1 MPFFEKYKLG
11 FVVYNQFMKEIHS
24 YKAEKQPY
32 KYQVLKI
39 MIKDSH
45 VYELN
50 ENLLSL
56 KKLNISENI
65 KVSNKYYINENE
77 ESTVNRFKF
86 ILSNGIQD
94 IIHYMKIFS
103 NQRKLFTAIS
113 GKINSIIK
121 IKFIS
126 NDDINDLLIELVNNK
141 YIPKYI
147 IITMYINLTKK
158 LNTY

>member
-1 MPFFEKYKLG
+1 
-11 FVVYNQFMKEIHS
+11 
-24 YKAEKQPY
+24 
-32 KYQVLKI
+32 

-77 ESTVNRFKF
+77 ETTVNKFKF

-94 IIHYMKIFS
+94 IIHYMKVFS
-103 NQRKLFTAIS
+103 NQRKLFTSIS
-113 GKINSIIK
+113 G
-121 IKFIS
+121 
-126 NDDINDLLIELVNNK
+126 NK
-141 YIPKYI
+141 I
-147 IITMYINLTKK
+147 IILR
-158 LNTY
+158 LNYYKYTTNTG